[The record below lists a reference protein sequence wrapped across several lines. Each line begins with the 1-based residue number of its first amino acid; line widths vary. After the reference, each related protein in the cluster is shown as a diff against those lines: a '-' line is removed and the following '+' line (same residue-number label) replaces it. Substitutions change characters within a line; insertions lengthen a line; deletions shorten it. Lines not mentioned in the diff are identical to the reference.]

1 MTIIRFE
8 NIEFLYA
15 LLLIP
20 VFLGLY
26 IWYTY
31 WKKRVLDDY
40 GERAVI
46 SKLMPLKSNG
56 NPGFKFALLMISY
69 IFLVFGLANPQIGS
83 RLEKV
88 ERKGSDLVI
97 ALDVSNSMLAQD
109 IRPDRLTR
117 AKQAISRLIDR
128 LQGDR
133 IGIVIFAGK
142 AYSQLPITSDY
153 SAAKMFLNTI
163 STEIVPVQGTA
174 IADAISLAT
183 ESFKDE
189 DHGKAIIVITDG
201 ENHEGDA
208 AEAAKEAADM
218 GINVYTI
225 GMGLPEGAPIPV
237 FNSRN
242 QLTGYK
248 KDKQG
253 NAIISRLNETML
265 QQIAAAGDGKFV
277 LASNRSGGLEQIL
290 EEISKLEKAEF
301 ETKMFS
307 DYEDRFQ
314 YLIAI
319 SLFLLV
325 LEFLLFERKSK
336 ISEKVKIFSRQ

>member
-1 MTIIRFE
+1 MTILRFE

-20 VFLGLY
+20 LFLGLY
-26 IWYTY
+26 IWQHY
-31 WKKRVLDDY
+31 WKKKVLDEF
-40 GERAVI
+40 GEKNVVSR
-46 SKLMPLKSNG
+46 LMPMKSIS
-56 NPGFKFALLMISY
+56 NPGWKFALIMLSY

-83 RLEKV
+83 KLHKV

-109 IRPDRLTR
+109 IRPDRLSR
-117 AKQAISRLIDR
+117 AKQALSRLIDR
-128 LQGDR
+128 LEGDR
-133 IGIVIFAGK
+133 IGIVVFAGK

-174 IADAISLAT
+174 IADAISLSID
-183 ESFKDE
+183 SFEDD
-189 DHGKAIIVITDG
+189 DHGKAIIVMTDG

-208 AEAAKEAADM
+208 VEAARKAAEK

-225 GMGLPEGAPIPV
+225 GMGLPDGAPIPE
-237 FNSRN
+237 FNSRK
-242 QLTGYK
+242 QLIGYK
-248 KDKQG
+248 KDSQG
-253 NAIISRLNETML
+253 NVIISKLNETML
-265 QQIAAAGDGKFV
+265 RQIAAAGNGKFI

-290 EEISKLEKAEF
+290 DEINQLEKTEF
-301 ETKMFS
+301 ESRMFS

-314 YLIAI
+314 YFIAAAL
-319 SLFLLV
+319 LFIV
-325 LEFLLFERKSK
+325 LEFFIFERRNKLTER
-336 ISEKVKIFSRQ
+336 IKIFTR

>member
-1 MTIIRFE
+1 MTILRFE

-20 VFLGLY
+20 LFIGLY
-26 IWYTY
+26 IWHRY
-31 WKKRVLDDY
+31 WKRRVLDEF
-40 GERAVI
+40 GEKEVVSR
-46 SKLMPLKSNG
+46 LMPLRSTS
-56 NPGFKFALLMISY
+56 NPGWKFALLMLAY
-69 IFLVFGLANPQIGS
+69 IFMVFGIANPQIGS
-83 RLEKV
+83 KLEKV

-109 IRPDRLTR
+109 IRPDRLSR
-117 AKQAISRLIDR
+117 AKQALLRLVDK
-128 LQGDR
+128 LKGDR
-133 IGIVIFAGK
+133 IGIVVFAGK

-153 SAAKMFLNTI
+153 AAAKMFLNTI

-174 IADAISLAT
+174 IADAISLSM
-183 ESFKDE
+183 ESFKDD

-208 AEAAKEAADM
+208 VEAAREAAEK

-225 GMGLPEGAPIPV
+225 GMGLPEGAPIPE
-237 FNSRN
+237 FNSRK

-248 KDKQG
+248 KDRQG
-253 NAIISRLNETML
+253 NAIISKLNETML
-265 QQIAAAGDGKFV
+265 QQIAAAGNGKFI
-277 LASNRSGGLEQIL
+277 LASNRSGGLERIL
-290 EEISKLEKAEF
+290 EEINKLEKTEF

-319 SLFLLV
+319 ALLMLV
-325 LEFLLFERKSK
+325 LEFFIFERRNRLTNR
-336 ISEKVKIFSRQ
+336 IKIFNR

>member
-1 MTIIRFE
+1 MRFE
-8 NIEFLYA
+8 NIEFLYG

-20 VFLGLY
+20 VFLAVF
-26 IWYTY
+26 IWYVY
-31 WKKRVLDDY
+31 WKKRTLRKF
-40 GERAVI
+40 GETSVI
-46 SKLMPLKSNG
+46 GRLMPWRSKG
-56 NPGFKFALLMISY
+56 KPGFKFALLMVAY
-69 IFLVFGLANPQIGS
+69 AFLVFGLANPQIGS
-83 RLEKV
+83 KLEKV

-117 AKQAISRLIDR
+117 AKQAISRLIDQ

-133 IGIVIFAGK
+133 IGIVVFAGK

-153 SAAKMFLNTI
+153 GAAKMFLSTI
-163 STEIVPVQGTA
+163 STDIVPVQGTA
-174 IADAISLAT
+174 IADAINLSAG
-183 ESFKDE
+183 SFKDD

-208 AEAAKEAADM
+208 TEAARQAAEK

-237 FNSRN
+237 FNTRG

-253 NAIISRLNETML
+253 NAIISKLNETML
-265 QQIAAAGDGKFV
+265 QQIAAAGNGKFI
-277 LASNRSGGLEQIL
+277 LASNRSGGLERIL
-290 EEISKLEKAEF
+290 DEINKLEKSEF

-314 YLIAI
+314 YLLAVA
-319 SLFLLV
+319 LLLIV
-325 LEFLLFERKSK
+325 LEFFIFERKSK
-336 ISEKVKIFSRQ
+336 LAGKIKIFKQ